1 MGRLFK
7 GEATGGLVER
17 VREMVTNVREMG
29 VINTLRFRLARPA
42 LVTETT
48 ETGLTKEEEKEER
61 EEREGKLEI

>member
-7 GEATGGLVER
+7 GETAGGVVER
-17 VREMVTNVREMG
+17 VREMITNVREMG
-29 VINTLRFRLARPA
+29 VINTLRFRLARPT

-48 ETGLTKEEEKEER
+48 EGGLTKEEEKEER

>member
-7 GEATGGLVER
+7 GETAGGLVER

-29 VINTLRFRLARPA
+29 VINTLRFRLARPT
-42 LVTETT
+42 LTTETI
-48 ETGLTKEEEKEER
+48 ETGLTKEEEKAER